1 MRMRKEEQM
10 RLEGMEQAVRILE
23 ANGGSIKALKEDIR
37 RRGGRGIPIWVTKAM
52 EREYSDRVKD
62 NCMRTILLMSCSV
75 LASEFEFGNRETN
88 GKPGRMARFVKKF
101 NQYCGDML
109 QGDIDW
115 EVLQRELAHDTGIDL
130 PVWFR

>member
-10 RLEGMEQAVRILE
+10 RLEGMEQAVRFLE
-23 ANGGSIKALKEDIR
+23 RNDGNIEALKEDIR
-37 RRGGRGIPIWVTKAM
+37 RRGGSGTPIWVTKAM

-75 LASEFEFGNRETN
+75 LAAEFEFGNRGTGGN
-88 GKPGRMARFVKKF
+88 PGRMARFVKKF

-115 EVLQRELAHDTGIDL
+115 DALQKELARDTGIDL
-130 PVWFR
+130 PVWFK